1 MHVNDVFAEGG
12 WDGPLHR
19 TDVPAEGGW
28 DDRVHG
34 LA

>member
-12 WDGPLHR
+12 WDGPPHG